1 MNTPAFHRTP
11 APPAWTK
18 PFAVVWRA
26 RIYFLIAIVFFAL
39 SDIIPRIISA
49 GDVGD
54 WWQQWIIKAAGSLDK
69 VSYVVF
75 IAGVAYIVISDTF
88 EYIWNNSLQ
97 SEFRHSATA
106 LNEIVAEGLERFTTG
121 LFGMSYESVKIWV
134 EGRGQTTQVRSIAG
148 LSLQKCFGHN
158 ENNNDLVDFVTR
170 GILDVW
176 ADPAAQTWES
186 FSIAVTIRPCSIPR
200 HFEWEEKREYLA
212 VSASKSGVLPI
223 RLENSFQVTKSNIL
237 QALDKLELV
246 IKVDQSVKHDFRNWW
261 AGKRSAAEDQLE
273 AGKLKLEGE
282 GVSVDYDGI
291 WLVFSL
297 CYDHQVVREKTSV
310 SIYENSYICEQ
321 DRCYSIAIRHPT
333 RNLRA
338 SLSIE
343 SLPWIIK
350 SPVVSAVLYQEK
362 EKVVNIES
370 QHKRTCSVSVPGW
383 TLPGLAVVVEWTPEN
398 PESLD
403 VVTTQH

>member
-1 MNTPAFHRTP
+1 MSTSIPAKP
-11 APPAWTK
+11 LAPPAWTK

-26 RIYFLIAIVFFAL
+26 RVYFLIAIVFYAL
-39 SDIIPRIISA
+39 SEIIPRIISA
-49 GDVGD
+49 GSEAE
-54 WWQQWIIKAAGSLDK
+54 WWQQWIVKAAGSLDK

-88 EYIWNNSLQ
+88 EYIWNISLQ

-106 LNEIVAEGLERFTTG
+106 LNAIVAEGLDRFTTG
-121 LFGMSYESVKIWV
+121 LFGMSYESVKVWV
-134 EGRGQTTQVRSIAG
+134 EGRGQISQIRSIAD
-148 LSLQKCFGHN
+148 LSLQKCFGCN
-158 ENNNDLVDFVTR
+158 ENSNDFVDFVTR

-176 ADPAAQTWES
+176 AAPAAQTWES
-186 FSIAVTIRPCSIPR
+186 FSISVTIRPCSMPG

-212 VSASKSGVLPI
+212 VSASRSGLLPI
-223 RLENSFQVTKSNIL
+223 RLENSFQVTKSHVL
-237 QALDKLELV
+237 EALDKLALT
-246 IKVDQSVKHDFRNWW
+246 IKVDQTIKHDFNNWW
-261 AGKRSAAEDQLE
+261 SARRSAAADQLN
-273 AGKLKLEGE
+273 AGKLKLEDE

-291 WLVFSL
+291 WLAFSL
-297 CYDHQVVREKTSV
+297 RYDHEVAREKTSV
-310 SIYENSYICEQ
+310 SIFENSYICDQ

-343 SLPWIIK
+343 SLPWIVK
-350 SPVVSAVLYQEK
+350 SPVVSAVLYQDK

-370 QHKRTCSVSVPGW
+370 HHKRTCSVSVPGW
-383 TLPGLAVVVEWTPEN
+383 TLPGLAVVVEWTPEK

-403 VVTTQH
+403 AVPTQH